1 MGPSAAP
8 RPPSLCTPL
17 LRSAEIQS
25 RLRMAT
31 HGEGGF
37 SVFVGLRGSSQEL
50 GLEATNY
57 YIYSDDNLDQM
68 YIPLH

>member
-1 MGPSAAP
+1 
-8 RPPSLCTPL
+8 
-17 LRSAEIQS
+17 
-25 RLRMAT
+25 MAT

-68 YIPLH
+68 YIPLHRALRRDVAGW